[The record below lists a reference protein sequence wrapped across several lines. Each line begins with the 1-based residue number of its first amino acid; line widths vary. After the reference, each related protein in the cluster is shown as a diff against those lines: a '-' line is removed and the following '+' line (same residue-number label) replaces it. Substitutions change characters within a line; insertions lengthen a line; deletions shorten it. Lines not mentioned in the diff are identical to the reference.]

1 MQLSIKNKIKST
13 LNTVSKIGFFHLFSA
28 NLILQI
34 VGFGIQIFLT
44 RILSVDDIGRIKV
57 MQSFIGIATIIAG
70 LGVNTAILK
79 LCSEDIDNNQKK
91 KLFIN
96 GIKFNFIT
104 SMIVLTICIICS
116 FTKIYSSDNIIN
128 VALRYY
134 SIIIPF
140 NVLNDLGIVYLQS
153 QKKIKDM
160 SRVQII
166 TKVISV
172 LFIILFS
179 ILFSLSGF
187 IFAYVLTGIISF
199 IIFLFL
205 FKDELKEFLKIP
217 ITKKYI
223 KNIYNIGKYAFAT
236 NSIGQ
241 ILAFVDVLFMN
252 YLIKDN
258 SAIGFFG
265 TAQLIITGLMIIP
278 TTFNQIIVPYV
289 SGNCKSKNK
298 VIKINNG
305 YYKKMISLMFAIIFI
320 SFFVIPVFIP
330 IIFGSKYVN
339 SISYFRILLVGL
351 FFWSIS
357 ATRGI
362 ILLGIG
368 QVKYNFYVSLVTACF
383 NIAFNYVLILKFGA
397 SGAAYG
403 TVLGFF
409 VGSIVSKKIFHKAIN
424 NKYI

>member
-1 MQLSIKNKIKST
+1 
-13 LNTVSKIGFFHLFSA
+13 
-28 NLILQI
+28 
-34 VGFGIQIFLT
+34 
-44 RILSVDDIGRIKV
+44 
-57 MQSFIGIATIIAG
+57 
-70 LGVNTAILK
+70 
-79 LCSEDIDNNQKK
+79 
-91 KLFIN
+91 
-96 GIKFNFIT
+96 
-104 SMIVLTICIICS
+104 MIVLTICIICS
-116 FTKIYSSDNIIN
+116 FTKVYSSDNIIN

-160 SRVQII
+160 SRIQII

-258 SAIGFFG
+258 SAIGFFWNS
-265 TAQLIITGLMIIP
+265 TA
-278 TTFNQIIVPYV
+278 
-289 SGNCKSKNK
+289 
-298 VIKINNG
+298 NN
-305 YYKKMISLMFAIIFI
+305 YW
-320 SFFVIPVFIP
+320 
-330 IIFGSKYVN
+330 VN
-339 SISYFRILLVGL
+339 DNSNNFQSDYRSIC
-351 FFWSIS
+351 FWK
-357 ATRGI
+357 
-362 ILLGIG
+362 L
-368 QVKYNFYVSLVTACF
+368 
-383 NIAFNYVLILKFGA
+383 
-397 SGAAYG
+397 
-403 TVLGFF
+403 
-409 VGSIVSKKIFHKAIN
+409 
-424 NKYI
+424 